1 MKTIHVHRNNT
12 CEPPVRLTTIRRLLL
27 IACLLVGTAKSVRA
41 AYRGD
46 LLDGRDRIVLHP
58 PATVFESDILRLPPP
73 EIGWSYKPATNSAA
87 RQSIDAE
94 LADLRMA
101 LRIAG
106 TREPETIVRAHE
118 DQRLAAAAK
127 FDSMREIVAGLDT
140 PETETETERV
150 ERKITVV
157 EGLPKEF
164 AEYFRGWIAFKE
176 GRTNDAIKSFE
187 AVLDLPEKERRH
199 KSVWAA
205 YMLGRARQDAEPD
218 KAVASFQLARA
229 LAKQGFGDP
238 VGLAAESVGWEA
250 RAHVI
255 RKRFVRALELYRQQF
270 AAGDHGALVSLK
282 GTAETALNEGGQP
295 LADVAAHPVARR
307 IMTAMMTSQHSW
319 FVFEEL
325 DPEVADWSW
334 MELMEQ
340 VGKKDA
346 VLAEQLALRSY
357 QLGNMTRA
365 KLWIDR
371 AAKAPVSEW
380 IRAKILLHSGK
391 LDEAGRLLASLAPQF
406 PRELRCTGDPVP
418 TRMAEC
424 LERGWTSGDLRIEAE
439 LAVVR
444 LCQGRYSDALDLFM
458 RSGSTI
464 DGAYV
469 AERVLGL
476 DELKA
481 YVDRAWPLEF
491 VSAEDLSEPSED
503 ATCREHNRRA
513 VLRRTEERRTIIR
526 SLLARRFVRSS
537 RGAEAQT
544 SFSNEVVEP
553 YGRMLAGLKKGEDE
567 NLPKDERAKGWWEAA
582 QIMRTNGL
590 ELVATE
596 VEPDWAAHAGS
607 SEERPMLWNRMA
619 SDELK
624 IFAASKDEIRRA
636 GANGADPDVRYHYR
650 YQAAFIAMDAAK
662 LLPNNDALTAKI
674 LYTAGCWLKDR
685 DPKVADIFYKALVRR
700 CGKTELGRAADVKRW
715 FPPLDEEGHPI
726 LKRRAPPLVDELP
739 DGTFP
744 PPVPLPVL
752 LPDET
757 TPP

>member
-1 MKTIHVHRNNT
+1 VKTTHVHRNKT

-27 IACLLVGTAKSVRA
+27 FACLVVGTVSSVRA

-46 LLDGRDRIVLHP
+46 LLNGRDRTVLHP

-73 EIGWSYKPATNSAA
+73 EISWSYKPATNSVG

-94 LADLRMA
+94 SADLRTA
-101 LRIAG
+101 LRIMG

-127 FDSMREIVAGLDT
+127 FDSIREMIAGMDT
-140 PETETETERV
+140 PETEALRV

-157 EGLPKEF
+157 EGLPTEF

-176 GRTNDAIKSFE
+176 GRTNDAIKAFE
-187 AVLDLPEKERRH
+187 AVLALPEKERRH

-205 YMLGRARQDAEPD
+205 YMLGRAQQDAEPD
-218 KAVASFQLARA
+218 KAVASFQLTRA

-250 RAHVI
+250 RAHVVQ
-255 RKRFVRALELYRQQF
+255 KRFVRALELYRQQF
-270 AAGDHGALVSLK
+270 AAGDRGALVSLK
-282 GTAETALNEGGQP
+282 RAAGTALYEGGQP
-295 LADVAAHPVARR
+295 LTDVAAHPIARR
-307 IMTAMMTSQHSW
+307 IMTAMMTSQGERLDS
-319 FVFEEL
+319 EEIGSES
-325 DPEVADWSW
+325 PEWVW
-334 MELMEQ
+334 MDLMEQ

-357 QLGNMTRA
+357 QIGSMTRA
-365 KLWIDR
+365 KRWSDR
-371 AAKAPVSEW
+371 AGKAPVSEW

-391 LDEAGRLLASLAPQF
+391 LDEGGRLLASLAAQF
-406 PRELRCTGDPVP
+406 PREHRCTDDPSP

-444 LCQGRYSDALDLFM
+444 LCQGRCVEALDLFM
-458 RSGSTI
+458 RSGSTL
-464 DGAYV
+464 DAAYV

-491 VSAEDLSEPSED
+491 VSAEDLSEPGED
-503 ATCREHNRRA
+503 APCREHDRRA
-513 VLRRTEERRTIIR
+513 AHRRTEERRTMIR

-537 RGAEAQT
+537 RGAEARPY
-544 SFSNEVVEP
+544 FSGEMVEP
-553 YGRMLAGLKKGEDE
+553 YERMLAGLKKGEDE

-596 VEPDWAAHAGS
+596 VEPDWAAYAGS
-607 SEERPMLWNRMA
+607 SEDRPLLSNRVA

-624 IFAASKDEIRRA
+624 IFAASQDEIRRA

-662 LLPNNDALTAKI
+662 LLPNNDELTAKI

-685 DPKVADIFYKALVRR
+685 EPKVADIFYKALVRR
-700 CGKTELGRAADVKRW
+700 CGKTELGRAADLKRW

-726 LKRRAPPLVDELP
+726 LKRRPTPVVDESL
-739 DGTFP
+739 DGTGLQLVPFSV
-744 PPVPLPVL
+744 PVPE
-752 LPDET
+752 ET

>member
-1 MKTIHVHRNNT
+1 MKTTHVHRNNT
-12 CEPPVRLTTIRRLLL
+12 CEPPVRLTTIRRLVL
-27 IACLLVGTAKSVRA
+27 IACLLVAAASPVHA

-46 LLDGRDRIVLHP
+46 LLDGRDRTVLHP
-58 PATVFESDILRLPPP
+58 PATVFESEIRRLPPP
-73 EIGWSYKPATNSAA
+73 EVGWSYKPATNSVA

-94 LADLRMA
+94 LADLRTA
-101 LRIAG
+101 LRVAG
-106 TREPETIVRAHE
+106 TREPETIIKAHE

-127 FDSMREIVAGLDT
+127 FDSMREMIAGTDT
-140 PETETETERV
+140 PETEPQHV
-150 ERKITVV
+150 ERKITIV
-157 EGLPKEF
+157 EGLPSEF

-176 GRTNDAIKSFE
+176 GRTNDAIKAFE

-205 YMLGRARQDAEPD
+205 YMLGRAQQDTKPD

-255 RKRFVRALELYRQQF
+255 QKRFVRALELYRQQF
-270 AAGDHGALVSLK
+270 AAGDRGALVSLK
-282 GTAETALNEGGQP
+282 WMAEAVLEEGGKP

-307 IMTAMMTSQHSW
+307 IVTALMTSRHGWS
-319 FVFEEL
+319 FLDEL
-325 DPEVADWSW
+325 DPAGSDWTW
-334 MELMEQ
+334 MDLMEQ

-357 QLGNMTRA
+357 QLGNMTRV

-406 PRELRCTGDPVP
+406 SREHRCTDDPSP

-444 LCQGRYSDALDLFM
+444 LCQGRYSEALDLFM
-458 RSGSTI
+458 RSGSTV
-464 DGAYV
+464 DAAYV
-469 AERVLGL
+469 AERVLSL
-476 DELKA
+476 DELRA
-481 YVDRAWPLEF
+481 YVDRSWPLEF
-491 VSAEDLSEPSED
+491 VSAEDLGEPGED
-503 ATCREHNRRA
+503 ASCREHNRRA
-513 VLRRTEERRTIIR
+513 SLRRTEERRTTIR

-537 RGAEAQT
+537 RGAEAQPY
-544 SFSNEVVEP
+544 FSGEVVGTYE
-553 YGRMLAGLKKGEDE
+553 RMLAGLKKGEDE
-567 NLPKDERAKGWWEAA
+567 NLPKDERAQGWWEAA

-596 VEPDWAAHAGS
+596 VEPDWAVYAGS
-607 SEERPMLWNRMA
+607 SDDRPLLSNRMA
-619 SDELK
+619 SEELK
-624 IFAASKDEIRRA
+624 IFAASKDEMRRA

-662 LLPNNDALTAKI
+662 LLPNNDELTAKI

-685 DPKVADIFYKALVRR
+685 EPKVADLFYKALVRR

-726 LKRRAPPLVDELP
+726 LKRRLPPVVDEVLDGTVPPLV
-739 DGTFP
+739 P
-744 PPVPLPVL
+744 PPVLS
-752 LPDET
+752 PDEV